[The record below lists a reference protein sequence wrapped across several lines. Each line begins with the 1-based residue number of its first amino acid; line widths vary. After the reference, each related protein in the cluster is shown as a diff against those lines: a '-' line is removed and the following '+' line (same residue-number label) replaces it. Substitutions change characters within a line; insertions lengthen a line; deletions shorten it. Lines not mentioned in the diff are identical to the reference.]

1 MKLTSVVEMSSMNGS
16 NPNRILDECRQID
29 ADVEA
34 LDARQERLGQ
44 MHKAFIDA
52 PDANNE
58 SPAKK
63 GLDLESQ
70 ELLDAYRALV
80 GRMKRMKQDKES
92 GNPRNAPQIG
102 RVDRRVKSS
111 MNKYQ
116 QLDSDF
122 RRKLQDRME
131 RDYRIVRPDAS
142 DAEVREAV
150 QDPNQQIFSQA
161 LINSD
166 RRGQAGNV
174 AQAVRGRHDAIQKI
188 ERDMMELAQMFQD
201 LDALVVQQEAAVTQI
216 EQRGEEV
223 TDHAAKANTELDGA
237 VKKARAARKKKW
249 ICLGIAGKS
258 HSFGPAYTLLFLAV
272 PPKALICALL
282 YSNLPFLRV

>member
-1 MKLTSVVEMSSMNGS
+1 MVEMSSMNGS

-29 ADVEA
+29 AEVEA
-34 LDARQERLGQ
+34 LEGKQERLKQ
-44 MHKAFIDA
+44 LQYAYVNNPQADPNRDNVKIVDA
-52 PDANNE
+52 QT
-58 SPAKK
+58 
-63 GLDLESQ
+63 G
-70 ELLDAYRALV
+70 ELMAGYRALV
-80 GRMKRMKQDKES
+80 TRTKRMKQDKES
-92 GNPRNAPQIG
+92 GNPRNAPQVG
-102 RVDRRVKSS
+102 RVDRKVKQS
-111 MNKYQ
+111 MNKLQ
-116 QLDSDF
+116 QLDSDY
-122 RRKLQDRME
+122 RKQLQDRME

-258 HSFGPAYTLLFLAV
+258 HSFGPAYTLLLLAV
-272 PPKALICALL
+272 PPKLLICALL